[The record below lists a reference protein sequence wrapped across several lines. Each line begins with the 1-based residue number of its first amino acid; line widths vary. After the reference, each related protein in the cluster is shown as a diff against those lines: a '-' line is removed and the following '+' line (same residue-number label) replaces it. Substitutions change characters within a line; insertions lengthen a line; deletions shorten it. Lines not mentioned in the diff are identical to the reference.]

1 LKESIL
7 LKMSILPKVI
17 YSVHAIPIKI
27 PMVFFAEAEKLILK
41 FKWKYKRLDIQSN
54 PAQRTKLYNT

>member
-1 LKESIL
+1 
-7 LKMSILPKVI
+7 MSILPKVI